1 MKTKQ
6 IILYSILSG
15 IFISIGGWAFLAI
28 GGVIG
33 MIMFAFGLLAVVHF
47 GTTLYTG
54 TAGFVFRNGGKWWKL
69 PLILLF
75 NVVGCVL
82 IGALT
87 RMSSLELAVAA
98 EKVVTAR
105 INAGFFNSIGLGIGC
120 GIIMTT
126 AVAFAPDKRYLTL
139 LFGVPVFIACGFF
152 HSIAD
157 AFYISSCSISF
168 LLENF
173 VDIFVSWLG
182 VVIGNFIGCNIPK
195 MLQIPKLDKSI

>member
-1 MKTKQ
+1 METRQ
-6 IILYSILSG
+6 IILYSVLSG

-33 MIMFAFGLLAVVHF
+33 MVMFAFGLLAVVHF

-54 TAGFVFRNGGKWWKL
+54 TAGFAFKNSGKYWKL

-87 RMSSLELAVAA
+87 RMSSLELAAAA
-98 EKVVTAR
+98 EKVVTTR

-157 AFYISSCSISF
+157 AFYISSCSLGFLAANWSHILISW
-168 LLENF
+168 
-173 VDIFVSWLG
+173 VG
-182 VVIGNFIGCNIPK
+182 VVIGNFIGCNIQK
-195 MLQIPKLDKSI
+195 ILGIHDLVKSI